1 MINVAING
9 ASGRMGRS
17 IMTILMGENDMVLTG
32 ALEMPGHPTLGSPA
46 RAEPGSSGEAPEEIL
61 ITDDPKKALEGANV
75 LIDFST
81 PEGTIAAIQA
91 AADAGV
97 AAVTGT
103 TGLTDDDISLVMEAS
118 TAIPVVMA
126 PNMSVGVNLLFKIAG
141 EVAAVLGNDYDVE
154 IIEAHHRQKVD
165 APSGTAKRLYEIIAR
180 ALERDAGEVGVYGR
194 EGMVGKRTT
203 DEIGVMAVR
212 AGDIVGEHTV
222 LFGGIG
228 ERIELVHKLHSRMTL
243 ASGAVR
249 AARWIIGQQP
259 GKYDM
264 QDVLGLT

>member
-9 ASGRMGRS
+9 AGGRMGRMV
-17 IMTILMGENDMVLTG
+17 MTALVGETDMALTG
-32 ALEMPGHPTLGSPA
+32 ALEMPGHPSLGSPA
-46 RAEPGSSGEAPEEIL
+46 LTEPGSPGSIPEKIL
-61 ITDDPKKALEGANV
+61 ITDSVTEALSGANV
-75 LIDFST
+75 LIDFSS
-81 PEGTIAAIQA
+81 PKGTVTAIQA

-97 AAVTGT
+97 PAVTGT
-103 TGLTDDDISLVMEAS
+103 TGLTDDDISLMVES
-118 TAIPVVMA
+118 SKVIPVVMA

-141 EVAAVLGNDYDVE
+141 EVAAMLGNDYDVE

-180 ALERDAGEVGVYGR
+180 TLERDTEKVGVYGR

-222 LFGGIG
+222 IFGGVG
-228 ERIELVHKLHSRMTL
+228 ERIELVHKAHSRMNFAT
-243 ASGAVR
+243 GAIR
-249 AARWIIGQQP
+249 AARWIVGREP
-259 GKYDM
+259 GVYDM
-264 QDVLGLT
+264 QDVLGFS

>member
-1 MINVAING
+1 MV
-9 ASGRMGRS
+9 
-17 IMTILMGENDMVLTG
+17 MTALMGENDMALSG
-32 ALEMPGHPTLGSPA
+32 ALEMPGHPTLGTPA
-46 RAEPGSSGEAPEEIL
+46 LTEPGSSEEATEKII
-61 ITDDPKKALEGANV
+61 ITDDVAVAFEGANV
-75 LIDFST
+75 LIDFSS

-91 AADAGV
+91 AANAGV

-103 TGLTDDDISLVMEAS
+103 TGLTDDDVSLVVEAS
-118 TAIPVVMA
+118 KAIPVVMA

-141 EVAAVLGNDYDVE
+141 EVAAVLGNSYDVE
-154 IIEAHHRQKVD
+154 IIEAHHRQKMD

-180 ALERDAGEVGVYGR
+180 VLERDTEKVGVCGR

-203 DEIGVMAVR
+203 EEIGVMAVR

-243 ASGAVR
+243 ATGAIR
-249 AARWIIGQQP
+249 AARWVTGRQP
-259 GKYDM
+259 GIYDM
-264 QDVLGLT
+264 QDVLGFS